1 MKNKKLAI
9 LGGGNIGAALAQG
22 VIKAGLV
29 KAKDIVVTKR
39 NASEPGELNG
49 LGIKID
55 SDNAKAVSSAD
66 IVLVAV
72 QPKQLLGLLKE
83 IKGQL
88 TAKHALVSC
97 VTGVSL
103 SEMREVVGDKVALFR
118 AMPNTAISIQQ
129 SITCIAT
136 SKVSKAK
143 EKEILTLF
151 NNLGKAVIIEED
163 LMAAATVL
171 GACGVA
177 YALRFVRAASQGGIE
192 IGFDADIAQ
201 LIAAQTV
208 VGAASLLFSTGKHP
222 EREIDKVTTPQGCT
236 IAGLNEMEHQGFSS
250 ALIKGLKTSY
260 GKIHDIAEGN

>member
-9 LGGGNIGAALAQG
+9 LGGGNIGAAIAQG
-22 VIKAGLV
+22 VKKAGVV

-39 NASEPGELNG
+39 NAKELGELAG
-49 LGIKID
+49 MGIQVH

-66 IVLVAV
+66 IVLIAV
-72 QPKQLLGLLKE
+72 QPKQLFSLLDE

-88 TAKHALVSC
+88 KSTQSLVSC

-103 SEMREVVGDKVALFR
+103 SEIQEVVGDKIPLFR

-136 SKVSKAK
+136 SKVSQAR

-151 NNLGKAVIIEED
+151 NNLGKAVIIEEE

-192 IGFDADIAQ
+192 IGFDSDIAQ

-260 GKIHDIAEGN
+260 GKIHDIAGEG